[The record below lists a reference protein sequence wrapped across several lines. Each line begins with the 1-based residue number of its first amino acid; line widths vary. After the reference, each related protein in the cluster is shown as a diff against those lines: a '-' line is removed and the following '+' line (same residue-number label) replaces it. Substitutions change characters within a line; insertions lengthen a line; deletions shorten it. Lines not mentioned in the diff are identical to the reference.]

1 MTRTIIVSLLL
12 ALLAGVEAE
21 AVSVEAIPD
30 PRPASW
36 SVDLTGKVPIE
47 TLQLID
53 RVGDEARTQAGAEI
67 TVVAVG
73 SVGGVDPR
81 EFANRL
87 FNAWGIGDRARNN
100 GVLVLAALD
109 DHAVEIVL
117 GSGIDGER
125 NEQVS
130 AEIIQSEMVPRFRAG
145 DPGGALLAGA
155 SACARRILEAPSG
168 QGQTQARTSPQPLV
182 RQAPSPDF
190 QESHGPPGWLWALSG
205 ITVLGAGLYGFLRFR
220 PRNCPDC
227 QTRMVRLDE
236 TADDEHL
243 NAAERTEEQVGSVDY
258 DIWCCES
265 CGKIAKSRFGA
276 WLTSYSSCTACGAKT
291 AGRVTETLRSATY
304 DHEGLVRVTKT
315 CAFCSH
321 QEVGTH
327 TTSRLVRPT
336 PSSSRTFSSSSSSSY
351 SSSSSS
357 SSGSGVGGGSSR
369 GGGASGQ
376 W

>member
-36 SVDLTGKVPIE
+36 SVDVTRTIPLE

-53 RVGDEARTQAGAEI
+53 RVGDEVRTQAGAEI
-67 TVVAVG
+67 AVVVVG
-73 SVGGVDPR
+73 SVDGEDPHA
-81 EFANRL
+81 FATRL
-87 FNAWGIGDRARNN
+87 FNAWDVGDPARNN

-145 DPGGALLAGA
+145 DPGGALLAGT
-155 SACARRILEAPSG
+155 SACARRILEAPAAGPAS
-168 QGQTQARTSPQPLV
+168 AAPQPPY
-182 RQAPSPDF
+182 RQASPGF
-190 QESHGPPGWLWALSG
+190 QASHGAPGWLWALSL
-205 ITVLGAGLYGFLRFR
+205 ITTGGAGLYGFIRFR
-220 PRNCPDC
+220 PRRCPDC
-227 QTRMVRLDE
+227 QTAMVRLDE
-236 TADDEHL
+236 AADDEHL
-243 NAAERTEEQVGSVDY
+243 NAAERKEEEIGSVDY
-258 DIWCCES
+258 DIWCCET
-265 CGKIAKSRFGA
+265 CGKTAKSRFGA
-276 WLTSYSSCTACGAKT
+276 WMTNYSSCSACGAKT
-291 AGRVTETLRSATY
+291 AGRVSETLRAATY
-304 DHEGLVRVTKT
+304 DHGGLVRVTKT

-327 TTSRLVRPT
+327 TTARLVRPT
-336 PSSSRTFSSSSSSSY
+336 TRSSSSTFSSSSR
-351 SSSSSS
+351 
-357 SSGSGVGGGSSR
+357 SGFGGGSSR
-369 GGGASGQ
+369 GGGASGR